1 MTARLR
7 PTRKLSIL
15 REGGKSE
22 LVSPI
27 AKSCNVGRIPVQ
39 SGTAGGF
46 AHLRSRLRFAV
57 KVLCLKEWV
66 QSPIFVVYPIWE
78 TKPLQKRKSL
88 TVPIRQRTYFD
99 HGLLGPTATP
109 RCAVEELVLFPLFA
123 LALVG
128 PAPADRQLRQ
138 KH

>member
-46 AHLRSRLRFAV
+46 APLRSRLRFAV
-57 KVLCLKEWV
+57 EVLCLKEWV
-66 QSPIFVVYPIWE
+66 QSPISVVYPILE
-78 TKPLQKRKSL
+78 TKPLRKRKSL
-88 TVPIRQRTYFD
+88 TVPILHRTYFD
-99 HGLLGPTATP
+99 HGLLGPITTS
-109 RCAVEELVLFPLFA
+109 RRAVEEIALFPPFA

-128 PAPADRQLRQ
+128 RAPADRQLRQ
-138 KH
+138 KR